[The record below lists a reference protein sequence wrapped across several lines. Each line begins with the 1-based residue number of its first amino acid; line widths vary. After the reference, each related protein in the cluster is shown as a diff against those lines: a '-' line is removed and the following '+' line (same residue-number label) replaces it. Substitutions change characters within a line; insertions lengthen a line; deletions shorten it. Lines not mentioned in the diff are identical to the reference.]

1 MAKVRKR
8 FVCQACGSVSSR
20 WQGQCADCAEWN
32 TLVEDTSAVVTP
44 FSARH
49 DLRSGGRA
57 VELVGLDAD
66 VVLPPRTGTGIKEF
80 DRALGGGL
88 VDGSA
93 RKRTRRNPRHSCATR
108 TVTRVPYRTLV
119 RSLSG
124 RPAAWSAAAGRGD
137 APTGPNGPR
146 SSMIRAPS

>member
-66 VVLPPRTGTGIKEF
+66 VVLPPRTGTGIKE
-80 DRALGGGL
+80 RSEEHTSELKSL
-88 VDGSA
+88 MPISSA
-93 RKRTRRNPRHSCATR
+93 VFCLKKKKATQQND
-108 TVTRVPYRTLV
+108 T
-119 RSLSG
+119 
-124 RPAAWSAAAGRGD
+124 
-137 APTGPNGPR
+137 
-146 SSMIRAPS
+146 